1 MSALVLW
8 LNIPL
13 CILAFGLMSGVPL
26 WMVLRRPDR
35 NPAET
40 RSVPA
45 YMTPAY
51 MERRPEASTWTEA
64 PAGVRI
70 GAPRPRTARVMVPSA
85 QH

>member
-13 CILAFGLMSGVPL
+13 EALAFGLMAGVPL
-26 WMVLRRPDR
+26 WMVLRHPDR

-45 YMTPAY
+45 YVQ
-51 MERRPEASTWTEA
+51 RRTEA
-64 PAGVRI
+64 RTGVRA
-70 GAPRPRTARVMVPSA
+70 GAPRPRAARVMVPSA

>member
-8 LNIPL
+8 LNISL
-13 CILAFGLMSGVPL
+13 MVLAFGLMTGVPL

-35 NPAET
+35 NPSET

-45 YMTPAY
+45 YIA
-51 MERRPEASTWTEA
+51 RRR
-64 PAGVRI
+64 GHVRV
-70 GAPRPRTARVMVPSA
+70 GRTQRTIRVMVPSG

>member
-1 MSALVLW
+1 MSALALW

-13 CILAFGLMSGVPL
+13 MVLAFGLMTGVPL

-45 YMTPAY
+45 YART
-51 MERRPEASTWTEA
+51 RTEA
-64 PAGVRI
+64 GSGVRI
-70 GAPRPRTARVMVPSA
+70 GARRTRPVRVMVPSA